1 MNRMDKTEFK
11 DSLMKN
17 FENGK
22 HKNWSLLDIYA
33 DDPSYFNK
41 LRSEN
46 RIPKDILRFFFN

>member
-22 HKNWSLLDIYA
+22 HKNWSLLDTKTSHTNYGIC
-33 DDPSYFNK
+33 SLK
-41 LRSEN
+41 
-46 RIPKDILRFFFN
+46 IQ